1 MQIEYS
7 KKAIKYINSADKPT
21 KKRLKESIEKI
32 PLGDIKKLQGIEDG
46 YRLRVG
52 DLRVLFSMEDNII
65 YIDNIIPRGQAYKR
79 YRRYRMS
86 REMLKNLIELVPE
99 NDIDVLYKVII
110 KFIPEVEPDQD
121 EIEAIKEGRKD
132 RMENGTISHDAINW
146 D

>member
-52 DLRVLFSMEDNII
+52 DFRVLFSMEDNII

-79 YRRYRMS
+79 
-86 REMLKNLIELVPE
+86 L
-99 NDIDVLYKVII
+99 
-110 KFIPEVEPDQD
+110 
-121 EIEAIKEGRKD
+121 
-132 RMENGTISHDAINW
+132 
-146 D
+146 